1 MTIFA
6 DTYNF
11 RCNTRGVYRKE
22 VDQETGK
29 VTLHYVSQPIYI
41 KEIIRLLDTKEVF
54 WNVRF
59 RFNDGWHEEVISR
72 QFITEKQVTILLTKG
87 ADVGGWKIKTLIN
100 YLFEAEKR
108 AEVVY
113 QHKFLGW
120 YEYEKNYFYAHEKSL
135 MLVNTINSQY
145 VGEFNLCKKGSKD
158 KWLETIRNYV
168 MGHAE
173 MELALCMGFSAILI
187 GYVNQILQEH
197 FDSLIFHISGNSTM
211 GKTTAATVAVSGFG
225 DAKEGTHSLIQSF
238 NGTDNA
244 LTNLMSNN
252 NGVPLVCDETS
263 LSFMGTQKLVT
274 VLYTWAKNVSKLRLD
289 KNSNPKPRS
298 KWATSIIT
306 TGEGSVIDQ
315 VNHNEG
321 IRSRVFEF
329 KNIQWTKSAAHS
341 NSLVKDLSQNYGH
354 GVEPFIK
361 TLLGYS
367 KSDIS
372 NMLEK
377 ETKQMESCLPKS
389 KFQNRIGKKFAL
401 IIFTAKLLKDTFK
414 FDLDI
419 EAIRALLVRQEEESI
434 DEREI
439 GPKVVEQ
446 LKEWLLKNQK
456 HFVLN
461 KVQPGESQQI
471 WGRIDVDRP
480 KNKTV
485 AYILPS
491 AFEQMLKQYQY
502 SDKSVV
508 LRELDQMKVLV
519 KEKDAKQNKYHTR
532 RVIKGYESSKNG
544 LMVYGIEF
552 DSTFLQVDAMFNP
565 TRRKG
570 KKELMVDE
578 REPEIVDIDDM

>member
-1 MTIFA
+1 MPIYT
-6 DTYNF
+6 DTFGYQ
-11 RCNTRGVYRKE
+11 CNHKGVYYKE
-22 VDQETGK
+22 MDKETGV

-59 RFNDGWHEEVISR
+59 RFNDGWHEEIINR
-72 QFITEKQVTILLTKG
+72 QYITERQVTILLTKG

-100 YLFEAEKR
+100 YFFESEKK
-108 AEVVY
+108 AKVVY
-113 QHKFLGW
+113 QHKVLGW
-120 YEYEKNYFYAHEKSL
+120 YEYENNYFYAHEKSL
-135 MLVNTINSQY
+135 KPINKIYSQY
-145 VGEFNLCKKGSKD
+145 VGDFNLCKKGEED
-158 KWLETIRNYV
+158 KWLQTIRNYV
-168 MGHAE
+168 VGHAE

-197 FDSLIFHISGNSTM
+197 FESLVFHISGNSTM

-315 VNHNEG
+315 VNQNEG

-341 NSLVKDLSQNYGH
+341 NSLVKEFSQNYGH

-367 KSDIS
+367 KRDIS

-401 IIFTAKLLKDTFK
+401 IILTAKYLNETFG
-414 FDLDI
+414 FDLNIEDI
-419 EAIRALLVRQEEESI
+419 RSLLIQQEEESI
-434 DEREI
+434 EERVI

-446 LKEWLLKNQK
+446 LKEWLVMNQK

-461 KVQPGESQQI
+461 KVQPAESQQI
-471 WGRIDVDRP
+471 WGRIDVFKP
-480 KNKTV
+480 NNKTV

-508 LRELDQMKVLV
+508 LRELNQMNVLV
-519 KEKDAKQNKYHTR
+519 KEKDSKQNKYHTR

-552 DSTFLQVDAMFNP
+552 DATFLQVDAMFDP

-570 KKELMVDE
+570 KKVLMVDE
-578 REPEIVDIDDM
+578 REPETVGIDDM